1 MTRLVPKLIQSFLSN
16 IFVYQPLY
24 MYNDYINIDALAYN
38 GDELHYLG
46 TCNFDINT
54 LTVLNVYGMNPAVI
68 VISLY
73 NKRCSNPTNLFG
85 QCDERLVNFS
95 ATHLFVSGSDFH
107 SLPAPKQ
114 FRILFHTRRT
124 QSRRQGYITL
134 A

>member
-1 MTRLVPKLIQSFLSN
+1 MTRLVPKLIQRFLSN

-38 GDELHYLG
+38 GDELTILELA
-46 TCNFDINT
+46 I
-54 LTVLNVYGMNPAVI
+54 LTSIHVYGMNPAVI